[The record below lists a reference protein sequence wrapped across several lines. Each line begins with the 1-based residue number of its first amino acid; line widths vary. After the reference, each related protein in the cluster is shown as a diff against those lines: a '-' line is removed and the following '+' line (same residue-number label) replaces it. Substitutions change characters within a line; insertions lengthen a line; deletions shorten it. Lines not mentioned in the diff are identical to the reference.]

1 MNEKLPIYQIYYN
14 GFKYYYS
21 PLFALI
27 LSGAPDID
35 FIWFG
40 WLWKLINLFFLWR
53 LWQIVSSTYLGV
65 ELNSHKQNLLVLF
78 SFIACFHLLYD
89 TLHYVQFS
97 IFLVY
102 MSVEGL
108 HQIMSKRNLILGTA
122 LIGLAINIKIMPI
135 VFIPYLIYRKEY
147 VSTLMTTGWVMLF
160 LAIPALFIG
169 WNYNWL
175 LLEGWWKNVNPVDT
189 AHILDVNEAG
199 LHSISTLVST
209 LFSTEGSTPDIT
221 TRRHIMVLS
230 FEQIKYIILF
240 LRILLISSVL
250 LVLRWS
256 PFQKET
262 NKEKLFSEWAIIL
275 LIAALIFPHQ
285 QIYGFALSLP
295 VMMIMVH
302 HFIILKDVKNRI
314 TFWLFLFAIWVIN
327 LAFYFGFARNF
338 FSHYKTMTYGIILL
352 LVLFLVNRWII
363 FKPKKVVPSTSVASS
378 SKTSL

>member
-1 MNEKLPIYQIYYN
+1 MNEKLPIYQIHYN

-21 PLFALI
+21 PLFSLI
-27 LSGAPDID
+27 LSGAPDAD
-35 FIWFG
+35 FIGLG
-40 WLWKLINLFFLWR
+40 WLWKLMNLFFLWR
-53 LWQIVSSTYLGV
+53 LWQITTSTYLGT
-65 ELNSHKQNLLVLF
+65 ELNSFKKNLLVLF

-89 TLHYVQFS
+89 TFHYVQFS
-97 IFLVY
+97 IFLIY

-108 HQIMSKRNLILGTA
+108 HQIMNKKKLLLGTA
-122 LIGLAINIKIMPI
+122 LIGLAINIKVMPI

-147 VSTLMTTGWVMLF
+147 LSTLMITGWVITF
-160 LAIPALFIG
+160 LALPALFIG
-169 WNYNWL
+169 WDYNWQL
-175 LLEGWWKNVNPVDT
+175 LGGWWKNINPMET
-189 AHILDVNEAG
+189 AHVLDVNEAG

-209 LFSTEGSTPDIT
+209 LFSAEGGTPDIT

-250 LVLRWS
+250 LVLRWT

-295 VMMIMVH
+295 VMIIMVH
-302 HFIILKDVKNRI
+302 HFIMLKDVKKQVS
-314 TFWLFLFAIWVIN
+314 FWVFLFSILIIN

-338 FSHYKTMTYGIILL
+338 LSHYKTMTYGVILL
-352 LVLFLVNRWII
+352 LILFLDNRWII

>member
-27 LSGAPDID
+27 LSGAPDVD
-35 FIWFG
+35 FIWLG
-40 WLWKLINLFFLWR
+40 WLWKLMNLFFLWR
-53 LWQIVSSTYLGV
+53 LWHMVTSTYLGT
-65 ELNSHKQNLLVLF
+65 ELNSLKKNLLVLF

-89 TLHYVQFS
+89 TFHYVQFS
-97 IFLVY
+97 IFLIY

-108 HQIMSKRNLILGTA
+108 HQIISKRNLLLGTV

-147 VSTLMTTGWVMLF
+147 VSTLMTTGWVLVF

-169 WNYNWL
+169 WDYNWQL
-175 LLEGWWKNVNPVDT
+175 LGDWWKNVNPVDT

-209 LFSTEGSTPDIT
+209 LFSAEGSTPDIT

-250 LVLRWS
+250 LVLRWT
-256 PFQKET
+256 PFQKEA

-275 LIAALIFPHQ
+275 LIAVLIFPHQ

-302 HFIILKDVKNRI
+302 HFIILNDAKTRVN
-314 TFWLFLFAIWVIN
+314 FWLFLLSILIIN

-338 FSHYKTMTYGIILL
+338 FSHYKTMTYGILLL

-378 SKTSL
+378 SKTNL